1 MTDAGGRSHCPRDTP
16 VMCTRRYRA
25 PGRVNL
31 IGEHTDYAGGLVL
44 PCAIDREIT
53 LVAEPDDVIR
63 LTSDMTPDGV
73 ELSADGVGTAAGWG
87 AYVAAVA
94 RELDALGRP
103 PVGLA
108 GRLSSTLSAA
118 VGLSSSAALEVCCAA
133 ALCDVAEF
141 AVTDMQLAELCQR
154 AERRAVG
161 VPCGV
166 MDQAAIVLGRAGHAL
181 LLDCATLEHEH
192 VPFPEDVAI
201 VVIDS
206 GERRELATSAYAER
220 RREVERGLAG
230 ASDEV
235 ARRRL
240 RHVHSENER
249 VRLAVDALR
258 EAHLDE
264 LGPLFRA
271 GHDSLRDDF
280 EVTTPA
286 LDRLVDLSY
295 EHGAI
300 AARMTGGGF
309 GGAMIALAAIEHAA
323 ELAGRVTRSFA
334 AEHGNA
340 VPQWGVMR
348 PADGAGRVA

>member
-1 MTDAGGRSHCPRDTP
+1 
-16 VMCTRRYRA
+16 MCTRRYRA

-44 PCAIDREIT
+44 PCAIDRDIT
-53 LVAEPDDVIR
+53 LIAEPDDTLR
-63 LTSDMTPDGV
+63 LRSDMAPDGV
-73 ELSADGVGTAAGWG
+73 ELRADGEGTATGWG

-94 RELDALGRP
+94 QELDALGRR

-108 GRLSSTLSAA
+108 GRFSSTLPAA
-118 VGLSSSAALEVCCAA
+118 VGLSSSAALEVCCAV

-141 AVTDMQLAELCQR
+141 PVSDMQLAQLCQR
-154 AERRAVG
+154 AELRAVG

-166 MDQAAIVLGRAGHAL
+166 MDQVAIVLGRAGHAL

-192 VPFPEDVAI
+192 VPFPEPVAI

-206 GERRELATSAYAER
+206 GERRELAASAYAER

-258 EAHLDE
+258 EGRLDE

-271 GHDSLRDDF
+271 SHDSLRDDF
-280 EVTTPA
+280 EVTTPT
-286 LDRLVDLSY
+286 LDRLVDLCY

-309 GGAMIALAAIEHAA
+309 GGAMIALAAVEDAPR
-323 ELAGRVTRSFA
+323 LAGRVTNSFA
-334 AEHGNA
+334 AEHGGA
-340 VPQWGVMR
+340 VPRWGVMR
-348 PADGAGRVA
+348 PAGGASRVD

>member
-1 MTDAGGRSHCPRDTP
+1 
-16 VMCTRRYRA
+16 MCTRRYRA

-44 PCAIDREIT
+44 PCAIDREIM
-53 LVAEPDDVIR
+53 LVAESDDTIR
-63 LTSDMTPDGV
+63 LTTDLAADRV
-73 ELSADGVGTAAGWG
+73 ELRADGAGAATGWG

-108 GRLSSTLSAA
+108 GSVSSTVPAA
-118 VGLSSSAALEVCCAA
+118 VGLSSSAALEVCCAV

-141 AVTDMQLAELCQR
+141 PVTGMQLAELCQR
-154 AERRAVG
+154 AELRAVG

-166 MDQAAIVLGRAGHAL
+166 MDQAAIVLGCAGHAL
-181 LLDCATLEHEH
+181 LLDCATHEHEH

-201 VVIDS
+201 IVIDS
-206 GERRELATSAYAER
+206 GERRELAASAYAER

-230 ASDEV
+230 ADDDV
-235 ARRRL
+235 ARRRM

-249 VRLAVDALR
+249 VRLAVRALR
-258 EAHLDE
+258 EARLDE

-271 GHDSLRDDF
+271 SHDSLRDDF
-280 EVTTPA
+280 EVTTPT
-286 LDRLVDLSY
+286 LDRLVDLCY
-295 EHGAI
+295 ELGAI

-309 GGAMIALAAIEHAA
+309 GGAMIALATVEEAA
-323 ELAGRVTRSFA
+323 DLAGRVTSSFA
-334 AEHGNA
+334 PERGGP
-340 VPQWGVMR
+340 VPRWGVMR
-348 PADGAGRVA
+348 PSDGAARVA

>member
-1 MTDAGGRSHCPRDTP
+1 
-16 VMCTRRYRA
+16 MCTRRYRA

-44 PCAIDREIT
+44 PCAIDREIM
-53 LVAEPDDVIR
+53 LVAESDDTIR
-63 LTSDMTPDGV
+63 LTTDLAADRV
-73 ELSADGVGTAAGWG
+73 ELRADGAGAATGWG

-108 GRLSSTLSAA
+108 GSVSSTVPAA
-118 VGLSSSAALEVCCAA
+118 VGLSSSAALEVCCAV

-141 AVTDMQLAELCQR
+141 PVTGMQLAELCQR
-154 AERRAVG
+154 AELRAVG

-166 MDQAAIVLGRAGHAL
+166 MDQAAIVLGCAGHAL
-181 LLDCATLEHEH
+181 LLDCATPEHEH

-201 VVIDS
+201 IVIDS
-206 GERRELATSAYAER
+206 GERRELAASAYAER

-230 ASDEV
+230 ADDDV
-235 ARRRL
+235 ARRRM

-249 VRLAVDALR
+249 VRLAVRALR
-258 EAHLDE
+258 EARLDE

-271 GHDSLRDDF
+271 SHDSLRDDF
-280 EVTTPA
+280 EVTTPT
-286 LDRLVDLSY
+286 LDRLVDLCY
-295 EHGAI
+295 ELGAI

-309 GGAMIALAAIEHAA
+309 GGAMIALATVEEAA
-323 ELAGRVTRSFA
+323 DLAGRVTSSFA
-334 AEHGNA
+334 PERGGP
-340 VPQWGVMR
+340 VPRWGVMR
-348 PADGAGRVA
+348 PSDGAARVA